1 VTYPTAGYGYPAGPP
16 PIDSRA
22 LRPGRGW
29 YAVAIVIAVL
39 GIVVGV
45 AGFGLGIA
53 SFVRGLPKMTTEFDR
68 GSPVTVHLAP
78 DQERAIYVD
87 RNSGPGGRS
96 DQAYTDCTGT
106 ARGDGSIDVQR
117 TSSTLDFPSGRHQWL
132 SAYSVTVTRA
142 GDYELSCEPR
152 ATDGPTHYALGDA
165 PKAGALAAGI
175 LGGTAALIGVPC
187 LALTVGGVIALVVA
201 LRRSSAKK
209 RLQQQYY
216 QGYPPPS

>member
-1 VTYPTAGYGYPAGPP
+1 MYQPAGPP
-16 PIDSRA
+16 PIDPRA

-45 AGFGLGIA
+45 GGFGLGIA
-53 SFVRGLPKMTTEFDR
+53 SFVRGLPKMTTEFDT
-68 GSPVTVHLAP
+68 GSPVTVHLEAGR
-78 DQERAIYVD
+78 ERAIYAD
-87 RNSGPGGRS
+87 LNSGPRGPV
-96 DQAYTDCTGT
+96 YTDCTGT
-106 ARGDGSIDVQR
+106 ARGDGSIDVR
-117 TSSTLDFPSGRHQWL
+117 RISNTLDFPSGRHQWI
-132 SAYSVTVTRA
+132 SVYTVTVSRA
-142 GDYELSCEPR
+142 GDYELSCEPSG
-152 ATDGPTHYALGDA
+152 TDGPRHYALGEA

-175 LGGTAALIGVPC
+175 FGGIAALIGVPC

-216 QGYPPPS
+216 QGYPRPS